1 MTGGSN
7 PPAPAIAAVVLA
19 AGLGTRMRSRRP
31 KHLHELLGRRMLDWA
46 LDAVLPLAPEPLVV
60 VVSPETREELEGTLP
75 AGAVLALQPEPRG
88 TGDAVAAGLAALEG
102 LEGDVLVVP
111 GDSPLLAPELVREV
125 VETHRREGVAVTL
138 LSIET
143 EKPLPYGRVVRGED
157 GSVTRIVEERDA
169 SEEER
174 AIRELNASVYAF
186 AAADLRT
193 ALAELAPDNAQ
204 GELYLTDT
212 VRLLA
217 DAGRPVAAVR
227 TGDVDAA
234 QGVNTRVELA
244 EAAAALRERILRRHM
259 LAGVTIT
266 DPATTWIDGGVEIEP
281 DAVIGP
287 FTVLQGSTVVRAEA
301 EVGPHVV
308 ARDAEIGPRATVGP
322 FAYLRPGAR
331 LAADSKVGTFVEV
344 KNAEIGERTK
354 VPHLSYIGD
363 ADIGEDT
370 NIGAGAITANYR
382 PELGSGKQRTRIG
395 SNVHTGSDN
404 VFVAPVEIGDNAW
417 IGAGSVVTDDV
428 PPGALAIARARQV
441 VKEHYGDE
449 ERHE

>member
-1 MTGGSN
+1 M
-7 PPAPAIAAVVLA
+7 A

-46 LDAVLPLAPEPLVV
+46 LDGVLPLAPAPLVV
-60 VVSPETREELEGTLP
+60 VVSPETRDELEGTVP
-75 AGAVLALQPEPRG
+75 QGAVLAVQEEPRG
-88 TGDAVAAGLAALEG
+88 TGDAVVAALG
-102 LEGDVLVVP
+102 ALDGFEGDVLVLP
-111 GDSPLLAPELVREV
+111 GDSPLLAPELLREV
-125 VETHRREGVAVTL
+125 VETQRSEGAAVTL

-143 EKPLPYGRVVRGED
+143 ERSLPYGRVVRDAD
-157 GSVTRIVEERDA
+157 GRVRRIVEEKDA
-169 SEEER
+169 TEDER
-174 AIRELNASVYAF
+174 AIRELNSSVYAF
-186 AAADLRT
+186 AAGDLRA
-193 ALAELAPDNAQ
+193 ALAGLRPDNAQ

-217 DAGRPVAAVR
+217 EAGRPVAAVR
-227 TGDVDAA
+227 TGDLDAA
-234 QGVNTRVELA
+234 RGVNTRVELA

-259 LAGVTIT
+259 LAGVTIV
-266 DPATTWIDGGVEIEP
+266 DPATTWIDGEVEIEP
-281 DAVIGP
+281 DAVIGA
-287 FTVLQGSTVVRAEA
+287 FTVLQGRTVVRADA

-308 ARDAEIGPRATVGP
+308 ARDAEIGPRVTVGP

-331 LAADSKVGTFVEV
+331 LAADAKVGTFVEV
-344 KNAEIGERTK
+344 KNSEVGERSK

-363 ADIGEDT
+363 AEIGADT

-382 PELGSGKQRTRIG
+382 PEMGSGKQRTRIG

-417 IGAGSVVTDDV
+417 IGAGSTITDDV

-441 VKEHYGDE
+441 VKERYGDRE
-449 ERHE
+449 PDE

>member
-1 MTGGSN
+1 M
-7 PPAPAIAAVVLA
+7 A

-46 LDAVLPLAPEPLVV
+46 LDAVLPLEPAPLVV
-60 VVSPETREELEGTLP
+60 VVSPETREELDGTLP
-75 AGAVLALQPEPRG
+75 EGVALALQAEPRG
-88 TGDAVAAGLAALEG
+88 TGDAVAAALG
-102 LEGDVLVVP
+102 ALDGFEGDVLVVP

-125 VETHRREGVAVTL
+125 VETQRREGAAVTL

-143 EKPLPYGRVVRGED
+143 EKPLAYGRIVRDGE
-157 GSVTRIVEERDA
+157 GRVRRIVEEGDA
-169 SEEER
+169 TEEER

-186 AAADLRT
+186 AAADLRD
-193 ALAELAPDNAQ
+193 ALARLEPDNAQ

-217 DAGRPVAAVR
+217 EAGRPVAVVR

-259 LAGVTIT
+259 LAGVTVV
-266 DPATTWIDGGVEIEP
+266 DPATTWIDGEVEIEP

-287 FTVLQGSTVVRAEA
+287 FTVLQGRTVVRAEA

-308 ARDAEIGPRATVGP
+308 ARDAEIGPRTTVGP
-322 FAYLRPGAR
+322 FAYLRPGTR
-331 LAADSKVGTFVEV
+331 LAADAKVGSFVEV
-344 KNAEIGERTK
+344 KNADIGERSK

-363 ADIGEDT
+363 ADIGADT

-382 PELGSGKQRTRIG
+382 PEMGSGKQRTRIG

-417 IGAGSVVTDDV
+417 IGAGSTITDDV

-441 VKEHYGDE
+441 LKERYGDRE
-449 ERHE
+449 PNE

>member
-1 MTGGSN
+1 M
-7 PPAPAIAAVVLA
+7 A

-46 LDAVLPLAPEPLVV
+46 LDAVLPLEPAPLVV
-60 VVSPETREELEGTLP
+60 VVSPETREELDGTLP
-75 AGAVLALQPEPRG
+75 EGVALALQAEPRG
-88 TGDAVAAGLAALEG
+88 TGDAVAAALG
-102 LEGDVLVVP
+102 ALDGFEGDVLVVP

-125 VETHRREGVAVTL
+125 VETQRREGAAVTL

-143 EKPLPYGRVVRGED
+143 EKPLAYGRVVRDGE
-157 GSVTRIVEERDA
+157 GRVRRIVEEGDA
-169 SEEER
+169 TEEER

-186 AAADLRT
+186 AAADLRD
-193 ALAELAPDNAQ
+193 ALARLEPDNAQ

-217 DAGRPVAAVR
+217 EAGRPVAVVR

-244 EAAAALRERILRRHM
+244 EAAGALRERILRRHM
-259 LAGVTIT
+259 LAGVTVV
-266 DPATTWIDGGVEIEP
+266 DPATTWIDGEVEIEP

-287 FTVLQGSTVVRAEA
+287 FTVLQGRTVVRAEA

-308 ARDAEIGPRATVGP
+308 ARDAEIGPRTTVGP
-322 FAYLRPGAR
+322 FAYLRPGTR
-331 LAADSKVGTFVEV
+331 LAADAKVGSFVEV
-344 KNAEIGERTK
+344 KNADIGERSK

-363 ADIGEDT
+363 ADIGADT

-382 PELGSGKQRTRIG
+382 PEMGSGKQRTRIG

-417 IGAGSVVTDDV
+417 IAAGSTITDDV

-441 VKEHYGDE
+441 LKEHYGDRE
-449 ERHE
+449 PNE

>member
-1 MTGGSN
+1 M
-7 PPAPAIAAVVLA
+7 A

-46 LDAVLPLAPEPLVV
+46 LDAVLPLAPAPLVV
-60 VVSPETREELEGTLP
+60 VVSPETRDEVDGTLP
-75 AGAVLALQPEPRG
+75 DGVALALQAEPRG
-88 TGDAVAAGLAALEG
+88 TGDAVAAALGALEG
-102 LEGDVLVVP
+102 FEGDVLVVP
-111 GDSPLLAPELVREV
+111 GDSPLLAPELVRAV
-125 VETHRREGVAVTL
+125 VETHRRENAAVTL

-143 EKPLPYGRVVRGED
+143 EKPLPYGRVVRGGD
-157 GSVTRIVEERDA
+157 GSVRRIVEEGDA
-169 SEEER
+169 TEEER

-186 AAADLRT
+186 AATDLRA
-193 ALAELAPDNAQ
+193 ALARLEPDNAQ
-204 GELYLTDT
+204 GELYLTDI

-217 DAGRPVAAVR
+217 EAGRPVATVR
-227 TGDVDAA
+227 TSDAAAA

-259 LAGVTIT
+259 LAGVTVI
-266 DPATTWIDGGVEIEP
+266 DPATTWIDGEVEIEP

-287 FTVLQGSTVVRAEA
+287 FTVLQGRTVVRAEA

-331 LAADSKVGTFVEV
+331 LAADAKVGTFVEV
-344 KNAEIGERTK
+344 KNAEIGERSK

-363 ADIGEDT
+363 ADIGDDT

-417 IGAGSVVTDDV
+417 IGAGSTITDDV

-441 VKEHYGDE
+441 LKERYGDRE
-449 ERHE
+449 PNE

>member
-1 MTGGSN
+1 M
-7 PPAPAIAAVVLA
+7 A
-19 AGLGTRMRSRRP
+19 AGFGTRMRSRRP

-46 LDAVLPLAPEPLVV
+46 LDAVLPLEPAPLVV
-60 VVSPETREELEGTLP
+60 VVSPETREELDGTLP
-75 AGAVLALQPEPRG
+75 EGVALALQAEPRG
-88 TGDAVAAGLAALEG
+88 TGDAVAAALG
-102 LEGDVLVVP
+102 ALDGFEGDVLVVP

-125 VETHRREGVAVTL
+125 VETQRREGAAVTL

-143 EKPLPYGRVVRGED
+143 EKPLAYGRVVRDGE
-157 GSVTRIVEERDA
+157 GRVRRIVEEADA
-169 SEEER
+169 TEEER

-186 AAADLRT
+186 AAADLRD
-193 ALAELAPDNAQ
+193 ALARLEPDNAQ

-217 DAGRPVAAVR
+217 EAGRPVAVVR

-244 EAAAALRERILRRHM
+244 EAAGALRERILRRHM
-259 LAGVTIT
+259 LAGVTVV
-266 DPATTWIDGGVEIEP
+266 DPATTWIDGEVEIEP

-287 FTVLQGSTVVRAEA
+287 FTVLQGRTVVRAEA

-308 ARDAEIGPRATVGP
+308 ARDAEIGPRTTVGP
-322 FAYLRPGAR
+322 FAYLRPGTR
-331 LAADSKVGTFVEV
+331 LAADAKVGSFVEV
-344 KNAEIGERTK
+344 KNADIGERSK

-363 ADIGEDT
+363 ADIGADT

-382 PELGSGKQRTRIG
+382 PEMGSGKQRTRIG

-417 IGAGSVVTDDV
+417 IAAGSTITDDV

-441 VKEHYGDE
+441 LKEHYGDRE
-449 ERHE
+449 PNE

>member
-1 MTGGSN
+1 M
-7 PPAPAIAAVVLA
+7 A

-46 LDAVLPLAPEPLVV
+46 LDAVLPLEPAPLVV
-60 VVSPETREELEGTLP
+60 VVSPETREELDGTLP
-75 AGAVLALQPEPRG
+75 EGVALALQAEPRG
-88 TGDAVAAGLAALEG
+88 TGDAVAAALG
-102 LEGDVLVVP
+102 ALDGFEGDVLVVP

-125 VETHRREGVAVTL
+125 VETQRREGAAVTL

-143 EKPLPYGRVVRGED
+143 EKPLAYGRIVRDGE
-157 GSVTRIVEERDA
+157 GRVRRIVEEGDA
-169 SEEER
+169 TEEER
-174 AIRELNASVYAF
+174 AIRELNASVYVF
-186 AAADLRT
+186 AAADLRD
-193 ALAELAPDNAQ
+193 ALARLEPDNAQ

-217 DAGRPVAAVR
+217 EAGRPVAVVR
-227 TGDVDAA
+227 TGDVDSA

-259 LAGVTIT
+259 LAGVTVV
-266 DPATTWIDGGVEIEP
+266 DPATTWIDGEVEIEP

-287 FTVLQGSTVVRAEA
+287 FTVLQGRTVVRAEA

-308 ARDAEIGPRATVGP
+308 ARDAEIGPRTTVGP
-322 FAYLRPGAR
+322 FAYLRPGTR
-331 LAADSKVGTFVEV
+331 LAADAKVGSFVEV
-344 KNAEIGERTK
+344 KNADIGERSK

-363 ADIGEDT
+363 ADIGADT

-382 PELGSGKQRTRIG
+382 PEMGSGKQRTRIG

-417 IGAGSVVTDDV
+417 IGAGSTITDDV

-441 VKEHYGDE
+441 LKEHYGDRE
-449 ERHE
+449 PNE

>member
-1 MTGGSN
+1 M
-7 PPAPAIAAVVLA
+7 A

-46 LDAVLPLAPEPLVV
+46 LDGVLPLAPAPLVV
-60 VVSPETREELEGTLP
+60 VVSPETRDELEGTVP
-75 AGAVLALQPEPRG
+75 QGAVLAVQEEPRG
-88 TGDAVAAGLAALEG
+88 TGDAVAAALG
-102 LEGDVLVVP
+102 ALDGFEGDVLVLP
-111 GDSPLLAPELVREV
+111 GDSPLLAPELLREV
-125 VETHRREGVAVTL
+125 VETQRSEGAAVTL
-138 LSIET
+138 LSIAT
-143 EKPLPYGRVVRGED
+143 ERSLPYGRVVRD
-157 GSVTRIVEERDA
+157 GDGRVQRIVEEKDA
-169 SEEER
+169 TEEER
-174 AIRELNASVYAF
+174 AIRELNSSVYAF
-186 AAADLRT
+186 AAGDLRA
-193 ALAELAPDNAQ
+193 ALAKLRPDNAQ

-217 DAGRPVAAVR
+217 EAGRPVAVVR
-227 TGDVDAA
+227 TGDLAAA

-244 EAAAALRERILRRHM
+244 EAAAALRDRILRRHM
-259 LAGVTIT
+259 LAGVTIV
-266 DPATTWIDGGVEIEP
+266 DPATTWIDGDVEIEP
-281 DAVIGP
+281 DAVIGA
-287 FTVLQGSTVVRAEA
+287 FTVLQGRTVVRADA

-331 LAADSKVGTFVEV
+331 LLADAKVGTFVEV
-344 KNAEIGERTK
+344 KNAEVGERSK

-363 ADIGEDT
+363 ADIGDDT

-382 PELGSGKQRTRIG
+382 PEMGSGKQRTRIG

-417 IGAGSVVTDDV
+417 IGAGSTITDDV

-441 VKEHYGDE
+441 VKEHYGDRE
-449 ERHE
+449 PDE

>member
-1 MTGGSN
+1 M
-7 PPAPAIAAVVLA
+7 A

-46 LDAVLPLAPEPLVV
+46 LDAVLPLEPAPLVV
-60 VVSPETREELEGTLP
+60 VVSPETREELDGTLP
-75 AGAVLALQPEPRG
+75 EGVALALQAEPRG
-88 TGDAVAAGLAALEG
+88 TGDAVAAALG
-102 LEGDVLVVP
+102 ALDGFEGDVLVVP

-125 VETHRREGVAVTL
+125 VETQRREGAAVTL

-143 EKPLPYGRVVRGED
+143 EKPLAYGRIVRDGE
-157 GSVTRIVEERDA
+157 GRVRRIVEEGDA
-169 SEEER
+169 TEEER
-174 AIRELNASVYAF
+174 AIRELNASVYVF
-186 AAADLRT
+186 AAADLRD
-193 ALAELAPDNAQ
+193 ALARLEPDNAQ

-217 DAGRPVAAVR
+217 EAGRPVAVVR
-227 TGDVDAA
+227 TGDVDSA

-259 LAGVTIT
+259 LAGVTVV
-266 DPATTWIDGGVEIEP
+266 DPATTWIDGEVEIEP

-287 FTVLQGSTVVRAEA
+287 FTVLQGRTVVRAEA

-308 ARDAEIGPRATVGP
+308 ARDAEIGPRTTVGP
-322 FAYLRPGAR
+322 FAYLRPGTR
-331 LAADSKVGTFVEV
+331 LAADAKVGTFVEV
-344 KNAEIGERTK
+344 KNADIGERSK

-363 ADIGEDT
+363 ADIGADT

-382 PELGSGKQRTRIG
+382 PEMGSGKQRTRIG

-417 IGAGSVVTDDV
+417 IGAGSTITDDV

-441 VKEHYGDE
+441 LKERYGDRE
-449 ERHE
+449 PNE